1 MSKVIDD
8 RVVQMEFDNSKF
20 ESNVKTTMTTLEK
33 LKQALNFKGAQDGAK
48 NAASN
53 MSTLS
58 SAVQTIGSRF
68 STMEVIGVTALA
80 NIANKAVNAG
90 EQLLKSLTIEPITS
104 GFKEYEL
111 KMDSIRTIMAS
122 TGESLETVNGY
133 LDELNKYSDETIY
146 SFSDMTENI
155 GKFTNAGVKLDK
167 AVLAIKGVANEAA
180 MSGANANEASRAMY
194 NFAQALSAGY
204 VKLIDWKSI
213 ENANMAT
220 VKFKEQL
227 IDTAVEVGT
236 LTKQADGMYKVLTT
250 NASGSSMKEA
260 ISATQNFN
268 DSLAYQ
274 WMTTEVLTN
283 TLAKYADTTTDIGA
297 KAQKAAT
304 EVSTFSKMMDT
315 LQEAAGS
322 GWAETWQTI
331 IGDREQAT
339 NLFTVMTDGIS
350 DIISKSADARNNML
364 KMVMNDS
371 WEKLSSKITDTGIKL
386 ETFEERSKQVA
397 KQHDIDV
404 EKMITKEGSFAASL
418 KNGWLT
424 TDIFR
429 ETLNSLISGTT
440 DASTALEQAGFTIEG
455 FNKIVNSVIRGDWGN
470 GAARMKSLTDA
481 GYDYATMQSMV
492 NKVMAGGKIEAS
504 DLEDALKNLS
514 DSQLKSAGLTDEQV
528 RSLRSLEVQAKY
540 SGTSVSE
547 LINNLSRKSGREL
560 LFETVQN
567 SITGLS
573 KSLSAIRK
581 AWNNVFPSRVV
592 SERIYNIM
600 DSIEKLSEKF
610 DFSNDTAKKITTT
623 FQGLFNILDLIRM
636 VVGGGVSLAF
646 QVLKQVM
653 ENLNINI
660 LDITS
665 GIGAAI
671 TKFHDWVTENG
682 FIATGIKM
690 VADALTSAI
699 LKVSSWVNAVRNL
712 PSTSVLIGRVV
723 SNIGSG
729 FTKVQDYFSG
739 ATERITAFI
748 ERVKNMDKISIANIG
763 AALDDF
769 GTNVLGYF
777 IDFDQIG
784 SKLESIWTK
793 FKEFV
798 DKIKSGGDS
807 AKEAVIGLKDSFV
820 ENVSSFVDTVGE
832 KLGLAVEDIETF
844 KNNVVTFLGEAVAF
858 IQNLPWGSIAAIGG
872 IGALLYVINNIAKAF
887 EQFGGIL
894 GTVTEIVERYT
905 KAYATEAKAKKINA
919 IANVIKSLGIAV
931 VAVAAGMWI
940 VVNAL
945 QELEKVDL
953 SWSFVGKL
961 AMVVGAIAALL
972 FASKFSG
979 GKFNGVGLL
988 AMVLGV
994 KLFIELMDDI
1004 MKVDSDAVL
1013 ANIDKFG
1020 EVLAGITA
1028 LLLASNLGSWK
1039 GGVGL
1044 LAMSAGLMLL
1054 LGVVKVAS
1062 MMDQSTIDSGLS
1074 KLESMGIFIATFMA
1088 VSRLGKN
1095 AAKAGAGI
1103 LLLSISL
1110 GLLIGCIKLISFL
1123 TDAEIDRG
1131 VKTLT
1136 KLTLL
1141 MDSMIL
1147 VSGKAKKVKPGVF
1160 IALAASVAV
1169 MTMCLAALSAIDD
1182 EEGLKNATR
1191 SLSTVMGVFAL
1202 MEYMAGT
1209 VSKKTSKGAIAELA
1223 IIVALFAGVLIAM
1236 SQWANV
1242 EALIPSATALS
1253 ELLLAFSVSL
1263 GIISKF
1269 GSEASLSLTNI
1280 GLMLLVV
1287 AGLGAVLTL
1296 MSQRIT
1302 NVDAL
1307 LPIAASLSIMLITF
1321 TGVLAVLSVIGPYS
1335 SGAVA
1340 GLESLGLV
1348 VSAIIAFMVLVGGI
1362 NELCPD
1368 LEYFLNSGISILNQ
1382 VAAGIGEFVGNL
1394 ISGVGVGITDG
1405 LPAIGENIKGFADSL
1420 SGVDSGAAEAASA
1433 IAGAV
1438 LALSAANVLD
1448 GLGNILQ
1455 FIGGSSDANS
1465 FGQSL
1470 SALGEAMKSFCS
1482 SISGLSDDSVGK
1494 AEMAA
1499 GIMGAMTDVA
1509 NTIPKTGGI
1518 IQKIAGE
1525 SDIKTFAQSMTAAA
1539 SCIIAFNNRTSSF
1552 TEDQIE
1558 KANIAAGIIDAMSN
1572 VANGLPK
1579 HDGIIQKIAG
1589 ESDIK
1594 TFAQSMDAASACI
1607 IAFNNRASSFT
1618 EDQIEKANIAAS
1630 IIEAMSEVATKLPKE
1645 KGIIQKIA
1653 GEQNIRDF
1661 GQKMSAAGTSIK
1673 DFNAAIQDVTTVH
1686 VERAGYAVSIVE
1698 EMKSMATAAQ
1708 NILERNVNWENFNTK
1723 VAANLGD
1730 ALKSFTSA
1738 FLAINND
1745 DVSQAESA
1753 VKLLEKVSDIA
1764 TFISGGN
1771 VITGESAVVSFKA
1784 FCVSLSEA
1792 GPSIKKFVQ
1801 GITGITTSQVSNAV
1815 SIVQQLGEMS
1825 SDLGSYDFTKLNAM
1839 ADGLSKLSSISLDG
1853 FGAGIQ
1859 NGGKEIGSAVSSMMS
1874 SMTGSITASS
1884 GDVSSAVGKVISRS
1898 IQTAQAMSPKFHSI
1912 GTLFIQ
1918 KLAEGITAST
1928 PVASASTLKLIL
1940 RVLSVGDN
1948 QTTKFYALGQSFIE
1962 SLASGIS
1969 SRQSLVIAAVQ
1980 NICSGGVSGARSY
1993 YDSYYY
1999 AGENMVQG
2007 FANGIRNGTYLAVS
2021 ASTDMAKKSL
2031 QAAKK
2036 ILNEHSPSKEMYK
2049 IGAYASEGFAN
2060 GITSYGSKVYTV
2072 SEKVANNAL
2081 EAMSAAV
2088 TTINQALLND
2098 MDTTPTI
2105 RPVVDLGG
2113 VKSGIGS
2120 IRSIFDNSNLT
2131 SYANVKSASRLM
2143 NAGSYKYGDGDIVKA
2158 VNDLKTAVLDAAGN
2172 TYQINGITYDDGSS
2186 IGDAVKALVNAAR
2199 IERRI

>member
-994 KLFIELMDDI
+994 KLFIGLMDDI

-1020 EVLAGITA
+1020 EVFAGITA

-1044 LAMSAGLMLL
+1044 LTMSAGLMML

-1062 MMDQSTIDSGLS
+1062 MMDQSTINSGLS
-1074 KLESMGIFIATFMA
+1074 KLESISVFIAMFMA
-1088 VSRLGKN
+1088 VSRLAKN

-1169 MTMCLAALSAIDD
+1169 MTMCLAALSNIDD

-1202 MEYMAGT
+1202 MEYMTGT

-1223 IIVALFAGVLIAM
+1223 VIVALFAGVLIAM

-1269 GSEASLSLTNI
+1269 GSETSLSLTNI

-1302 NVDAL
+1302 NVDSL

-1321 TGVLAVLSVIGPYS
+1321 TGVLAALSVIGPYS

-1405 LPAIGENIKGFADSL
+1405 LPAIGGNIKGFADSL
-1420 SGVDSGAAEAASA
+1420 SGVDPGAAEAASA

-1455 FIGGSSDANS
+1455 FIGGSSDANT

-1482 SISGLSDDSVGK
+1482 SISGLSDDDVAK
-1494 AEMAA
+1494 AEL
-1499 GIMGAMTDVA
+1499 VA
-1509 NTIPKTGGI
+1509 NIMKSIVDIADAIPNTGGLLGNLVGDNDIDDFGNRMEKMGVSISKFADSI
-1518 IQKIAGE
+1518 IGLSD
-1525 SDIKTFAQSMTAAA
+1525 SDIERSNIVASIMESVVSIADDIPNTGGLLGYIVGNNNIDDFGNRMEKLGASISAFCDSVRNVSPSDVSISAYVFTIMRNIINAGDLASELDWKFYTIDWDAFTVGAQNMA
-1539 SCIIAFNNRTSSF
+1539 SGLLAFTNAF
-1552 TEDQIE
+1552 
-1558 KANIAAGIIDAMSN
+1558 
-1572 VANGLPK
+1572 
-1579 HDGIIQKIAG
+1579 
-1589 ESDIK
+1589 SDITTDTITATK
-1594 TFAQSMDAASACI
+1594 YTIQSFKEVFDL
-1607 IAFNNRASSFT
+1607 ASSFSS
-1618 EDQIEKANIAAS
+1618 EGSS
-1630 IIEAMSEVATKLPKE
+1630 INSSLIT
-1645 KGIIQKIA
+1645 
-1653 GEQNIRDF
+1653 
-1661 GQKMSAAGTSIK
+1661 
-1673 DFNAAIQDVTTVH
+1673 
-1686 VERAGYAVSIVE
+1686 
-1698 EMKSMATAAQ
+1698 
-1708 NILERNVNWENFNTK
+1708 NF
-1723 VAANLGD
+1723 
-1730 ALKSFTSA
+1730 KSFCDT
-1738 FLAINND
+1738 LA
-1745 DVSQAESA
+1745 S
-1753 VKLLEKVSDIA
+1753 
-1764 TFISGGN
+1764 
-1771 VITGESAVVSFKA
+1771 
-1784 FCVSLSEA
+1784 A

-1801 GITGITTSQVSNAV
+1801 GITGITTGQVSNAV

-1825 SDLGSYDFTKLNAM
+1825 SNLGSYDFTKLNAM

-1874 SMTGSITASS
+1874 SMTGSIAASS

-1898 IQTAQAMSPKFHSI
+1898 IQTAQAMSPKFHSL

-1918 KLAEGITAST
+1918 KLSEGITANA

-1940 RVLSVGDN
+1940 RVLSVGDS
-1948 QTTKFYALGQSFIE
+1948 QITKFYALGQSFIE

-1969 SRQSLVIAAVQ
+1969 SQQSLVIAAVQ

-2060 GITSYGSKVYTV
+2060 GITSYGNKVYTV

-2081 EAMSAAV
+2081 EAMSTAV

-2158 VNDLKTAVLDAAGN
+2158 VNDLKAAVLDAAGN

-2186 IGDAVKALVNAAR
+2186 IGDAVKTLVNAAR

>member
-20 ESNVKTTMTTLEK
+20 ENNVKTTMTTLEK

-53 MSTLS
+53 MNTLS

-133 LDELNKYSDETIY
+133 LNELNKYSDETIY

-227 IDTAVEVGT
+227 IDTAIEVGT
-236 LTKQADGMYKVLTT
+236 LSKQADGMYKVLTT

-315 LQEAAGS
+315 LKEAAGS

-339 NLFTVMTDGIS
+339 NLFTVMTDGIG

-455 FNKIVNSVIRGDWGN
+455 FNKIVNSVIRGNWGD
-470 GAARMKSLTDA
+470 GAARIKALTDA
-481 GYDYATMQSMV
+481 GYDYATVQSMV

-610 DFSNDTAKKITTT
+610 DFSNDTAKKITIT

-769 GTNVLGYF
+769 GTNVLSYF
-777 IDFDQIG
+777 VDFDQIG
-784 SKLESIWTK
+784 GKLESIWTK

-832 KLGLAVEDIETF
+832 KLGLAAEDIETF
-844 KNNVVTFLGEAVAF
+844 KNNVVAFLGEAVAF

-887 EQFGGIL
+887 EQFGGVL

-953 SWSFVGKL
+953 SWSLVGKL
-961 AMVVGAIAALL
+961 AMVVGAITALL

-994 KLFIELMDDI
+994 KLFIGLMDDI

-1020 EVLAGITA
+1020 EVFAGITA

-1044 LAMSAGLMLL
+1044 LTMSAGLMML
-1054 LGVVKVAS
+1054 LGVVKLAS
-1062 MMDQSTIDSGLS
+1062 MMDQSTIDNGVG
-1074 KLESMGIFIATFMA
+1074 KLESMGLFLTAFMLI
-1088 VSRLGKN
+1088 SGRCKN

-1103 LLLSISL
+1103 LLFSISL
-1110 GLLIGCIKLISFL
+1110 GILIGCIALINLL

-1131 VKTLT
+1131 VETLA

-1141 MDSMIL
+1141 IDSVIL
-1147 VSGKAKKVKPGVF
+1147 VSKNAKKVKPGVF
-1160 IALAASVAV
+1160 IALASAIAV
-1169 MTMCLAALSAIDD
+1169 MTICIAALSSIDD
-1182 EEGLKNATR
+1182 ETGLQNAVKALT
-1191 SLSTVMGVFAL
+1191 SVMAVFAL

-1209 VSKKTSKGAIAELA
+1209 VSKKTSMGAIAELA
-1223 IIVALFAGVLIAM
+1223 VIAALFGGVLIAM

-1253 ELLLAFSVSL
+1253 ELMLAFSVSL
-1263 GIISKF
+1263 AIISKF
-1269 GSEASLSLTNI
+1269 GSTSEISLSSI
-1280 GLMLLVV
+1280 GIMLLVV

-1296 MSQRIT
+1296 MSQQIT
-1302 NVDAL
+1302 NTDAL
-1307 LPIAASLSIMLITF
+1307 LPIVESLSLMLITF
-1321 TGVLAVLSVIGPYS
+1321 TGVLTVLAVVGPFAE
-1335 SGAVA
+1335 GAVA
-1340 GLESLGLV
+1340 GLQSLGLV

-1382 VAAGIGEFVGNL
+1382 VASGIGEFVGNL

-1405 LPAIGENIKGFADSL
+1405 LPAIGENIKGFAESL
-1420 SGVDSGAAEAASA
+1420 TGVDSDAASA
-1433 IAGAV
+1433 ASSIASAV

-1455 FIGGSSDANS
+1455 FIGGSTDSNS

-1470 SALGEAMKSFCS
+1470 SALGEAMKSFCN
-1482 SISGLSDDSVGK
+1482 SISGL
-1494 AEMAA
+1494 
-1499 GIMGAMTDVA
+1499 
-1509 NTIPKTGGI
+1509 
-1518 IQKIAGE
+1518 
-1525 SDIKTFAQSMTAAA
+1525 
-1539 SCIIAFNNRTSSF
+1539 
-1552 TEDQIE
+1552 TEDDIS
-1558 KANIAAGIIDAMSN
+1558 KALIAANIMEAMSN
-1572 VANGLPK
+1572 VAKKIPK
-1579 HDGIIQKIAG
+1579 KDGFIQKILG
-1589 ESDIK
+1589 ESDISNFGRK
-1594 TFAQSMDAASACI
+1594 MATAASSI
-1607 IAFNNRASSFT
+1607 NEFN
-1618 EDQIEKANIAAS
+1618 E
-1630 IIEAMSEVATKLPKE
+1630 
-1645 KGIIQKIA
+1645 
-1653 GEQNIRDF
+1653 
-1661 GQKMSAAGTSIK
+1661 SIK
-1673 DFNAAIQDVTTVH
+1673 NITTVH
-1686 VERAGYAVSIVE
+1686 VDRAGYAASIVE
-1698 EMKSMATAAQ
+1698 QMRLMAAKAQ
-1708 NILERNVNWENFNTK
+1708 AILDKNVDWENFNTK
-1723 VAANLGD
+1723 VAANLG
-1730 ALKSFTSA
+1730 ASLKSFTSA
-1738 FLAINND
+1738 FLAISND
-1745 DVSQAESA
+1745 DVSQAECA
-1753 VKLLEKVSDIA
+1753 VNLLEKVSDIA
-1764 TFISGGN
+1764 TFISGEN
-1771 VITGESAVVSFKA
+1771 AVTGSSAVDSFKT
-1784 FCVSLSEA
+1784 FCKTLSGA
-1792 GPSIKKFVQ
+1792 GPSIKKFIQSVY
-1801 GITGITTSQVSNAV
+1801 GITTAQVNSAV
-1815 SIVQQLGEMS
+1815 SIVKQLGEMS
-1825 SDLGSYDFTKLNAM
+1825 NDLGSYDFTKLNTM
-1839 ADGLSKLSSISLDG
+1839 AEGLSKLSSVSLAG
-1853 FGAGIQ
+1853 FDARIQ
-1859 NGGKEIGSAVSSMMS
+1859 NGAELGKSVSSMMS
-1874 SMTGSITASS
+1874 SLSSSISASS
-1884 GDVSSAVGKVISRS
+1884 GEVSSAIGTVISRS
-1898 IQTAQAMSPKFHSI
+1898 AKTAQSMAPKFNSV
-1912 GTLFIQ
+1912 GKLLVQ
-1918 KLAEGITAST
+1918 KLSEGITSYSS
-1928 PVASASTLKLIL
+1928 VAAASTLKLIL
-1940 RVLSVGDN
+1940 KVLSVCDS
-1948 QTTKFYALGQSFIE
+1948 QSKKFYTVGQSFIN
-1962 SLASGIS
+1962 SMSSGITDN
-1969 SRQSLVIAAVQ
+1969 QSAMIQAIQTA
-1980 NICSGGVSGARSY
+1980 CDDGVSAAKY
-1993 YDSYYY
+1993 YYNSYYY
-1999 AGENMVQG
+1999 AGKNLVQG
-2007 FANGIRNGTYLAVS
+2007 FADGIEDGTYLAVT
-2021 ASTDMAKKSL
+2021 ASTEMAQKSL
-2031 QAAKK
+2031 NAAKK
-2036 ILNEHSPSKEMYK
+2036 ILDEHSPSKEMYK
-2049 IGAYASEGFAN
+2049 IGSYASEGFAN
-2060 GITSYGSKVYTV
+2060 GITSYGNKVYTV

-2081 EAMSAAV
+2081 EAMSTAV

-2158 VNDLKTAVLDAAGN
+2158 VNDLKAAVLDAAGN

-2186 IGDAVKALVNAAR
+2186 IGDAVKTLVNAAR

>member
-1013 ANIDKFG
+1013 DNIDKFG

-1147 VSGKAKKVKPGVF
+1147 VSEKAKKVKPGVF

-1223 IIVALFAGVLIAM
+1223 IIVALFTGVLIAM

-1482 SISGLSDDSVGK
+1482 SISGLSDNSVG
-1494 AEMAA
+1494 
-1499 GIMGAMTDVA
+1499 
-1509 NTIPKTGGI
+1509 
-1518 IQKIAGE
+1518 
-1525 SDIKTFAQSMTAAA
+1525 
-1539 SCIIAFNNRTSSF
+1539 
-1552 TEDQIE
+1552 
-1558 KANIAAGIIDAMSN
+1558 
-1572 VANGLPK
+1572 
-1579 HDGIIQKIAG
+1579 
-1589 ESDIK
+1589 
-1594 TFAQSMDAASACI
+1594 
-1607 IAFNNRASSFT
+1607 
-1618 EDQIEKANIAAS
+1618 KANIAAS
-1630 IIEAMSEVATKLPKE
+1630 IIKAMSKVATKLPKE

-1948 QTTKFYALGQSFIE
+1948 QTTKFYALGQSFIK